1 MKTLTVKTATLPS
14 GLTLP
19 YAETGDPGGTPVVFI
34 QPTSSPG
41 GTSRSS

>member
-1 MKTLTVKTATLPS
+1 MKTVTVKTATLPS

-19 YAETGDPGGTPVVFI
+19 YAETGDPGGTRSCSYT
-34 QPTSSPG
+34 PTSNPG